1 MYAGGV
7 ILVYDQ
13 PAGRHDRNARVRGG
27 ADMDALSDV
36 LRVVHLTDGVFLH
49 AEFFAPWCIAARMAP
64 EHCAPLLGPAS
75 HLILYH
81 YVVEGEETFVLRPG
95 EVVLFPRND
104 LHLLG
109 SDLALPPV
117 LAGDI
122 IQPPRDGGLFSIH
135 HGGGGAR
142 TSLVC
147 GFLGCDSA
155 DGNPVIATLP
165 AALRLTIE
173 EGGAAE
179 WIRSTFQYA
188 ADEVAAGRPG
198 SATVLAKLSELLFV
212 ESVRRYADT
221 LPEGQTGWLAGLRD
235 PYVARALA
243 LLHRDL
249 TRAWTV
255 DELGRHVGLSR
266 SALAERFTHLIGV
279 APMHYLATWRMQVAA
294 QELRHRSTPLAK
306 VANTIGYESEA
317 AFSRAFKKAFG
328 TAPATWRRARDK
340 IF

>member
-1 MYAGGV
+1 MGCQRLVWARWLMLSCLMYTGGIV
-7 ILVYDQ
+7 WVYDQ
-13 PAGRHDRNARVRGG
+13 PAGRHDRNAGLRRG

-36 LRVVHLTDGVFLH
+36 LRVVHLTGGVFLH
-49 AEFFAPWCIAARMAP
+49 AEFFAPWCIVARVAP

-81 YVVEGEETFVLRPG
+81 YVVEGELHVRVEDEEAFVLRPG

-109 SDLALPPV
+109 SD
-117 LAGDI
+117 
-122 IQPPRDGGLFSIH
+122 
-135 HGGGGAR
+135 
-142 TSLVC
+142 
-147 GFLGCDSA
+147 SA
-155 DGNPVIATLP
+155 HGNPVIATLP

-179 WIRSTFQYA
+179 WMRSTFQYA
-188 ADEVAAGRPG
+188 AEEVAAGRPG

-212 ESVRRYADT
+212 ESVRRYAET

-279 APMHYLATWRMQVAA
+279 APMHYLANWRMQVAA
-294 QELRHRSTPLAK
+294 QELRNRSTSLAQ
-306 VANTIGYESEA
+306 VANTVGYESEA

-328 TAPATWRRARDK
+328 TAPATWRRSRSQTA
-340 IF
+340 

>member
-1 MYAGGV
+1 
-7 ILVYDQ
+7 
-13 PAGRHDRNARVRGG
+13 
-27 ADMDALSDV
+27 MDALSDV
-36 LRVVHLTDGVFLH
+36 LRVVHLTGGVFLH
-49 AEFFAPWCIAARMAP
+49 AEFFAPWCIAARVAP
-64 EHCAPLLGPAS
+64 EHCAPLLGPVS

-81 YVVEGEETFVLRPG
+81 YVVEGALHVRVEGEEAFVLRPG

-122 IQPPRDGGLFSIH
+122 IQPPKDGGLFAIH
-135 HGGGGAR
+135 HGGYGAR

-165 AALRLTIE
+165 AALRLNIE

-179 WIRSTFQYA
+179 WMRSTFQYA
-188 ADEVAAGRPG
+188 AEEVAAGRPG

-212 ESVRRYADT
+212 ESVRRYAET

-235 PYVARALA
+235 HYVARALA
-243 LLHRDL
+243 LLHRDM
-249 TRAWTV
+249 TRSWTV

-279 APMHYLATWRMQVAA
+279 APMHYLANWRMQVAA
-294 QELRHRSTPLAK
+294 QELRNRSTSLAQ
-306 VANTIGYESEA
+306 VANTVGYESEA

-328 TAPATWRRARDK
+328 TAPATWRRSRSQTA
-340 IF
+340 